1 MNCHCSANMTALKDL
16 VVPIV
21 KLSHFCTLAPFVIVK
36 NAKSYAPIRRCSLY
50 LIRLIV
56 LIILLETMYVQ
67 MALKIPTPT
76 KEINGIVITAVRFGV
91 FYLML
96 LTFPI
101 YLIATFLNS
110 HKIANY
116 MNNLKQI
123 GVQMEAIGL
132 RMNFR
137 RKYKLHMLQIG
148 WKLFEMLLSFL
159 CFICEVSD
167 GSVAQLLGLVIFT
180 VPLIMTYV
188 VLLQWATFVSLLGMH
203 FKGLNEFLKALKYR
217 QCFIIEDFPK
227 VKRKPL
233 IEVIEECGAIY
244 DRLCDES
251 KRLNEAYA
259 WQILCLIPHYFLIT
273 LSNIYNALLAF
284 KNDTPFSAKI
294 LMNGLLGGLYLV
306 EFVLPCALC
315 KEEAGRFSEIL
326 NKVDLKLQK
335 SPEIEDVVSGFM
347 RVLI

>member
-1 MNCHCSANMTALKDL
+1 MAALKDV
-16 VVPIV
+16 VVPVV
-21 KLSHFCTLAPFVIVK
+21 KLSYFCTLAPFVFVK
-36 NAKSYAPIRRCSLY
+36 NGKRYGPIERRSFY
-50 LIRLIV
+50 LIRLIL
-56 LIILLETMYVQ
+56 LIILLETMYVN

-110 HKIANY
+110 HKIADF
-116 MNNLKQI
+116 MNNLQQI
-123 GVQMEAIGL
+123 GLQMEEIGL
-132 RMNFR
+132 RINFK
-137 RKYKLHMLQIG
+137 RKYKLQMFQFF

-159 CFICEVSD
+159 CFVCEVSD
-167 GSVAQLLGLVIFT
+167 GSVAQFFGLVIFS

-188 VLLQWATFVSLLGMH
+188 VLLQWATFVNLLGMH
-203 FKGLNEFLKALKYR
+203 FNSLNQFLKALKYR
-217 QCFIIEDFPK
+217 QCFIIEDFSK

-244 DRLCDES
+244 DGLCDES

-273 LSNIYNALLAF
+273 LSNIYNALLSF

-294 LMNGLLGGLYLV
+294 LMNGLLGGVYLL

-315 KEEAGRFSEIL
+315 KEEANRFSEIL

-335 SPEIEDVVSGFM
+335 SPEIEDVVSVF
-347 RVLI
+347 